1 MHNYVYIQYFLG
13 QLLILCFG
21 YNLMGRILIG
31 YLTGLFLMSATI
43 PILIRFIPG
52 YIYYLYFS
60 ILTVSLIYFLF
71 KKKHLE
77 IFYKIKNNLSLFFIF
92 ILMNIF
98 FLIIF
103 KSLHYKNFFFESHD
117 IVYWSPSIELY
128 YSDCLENIRN
138 FTYYPSPLT
147 AHPLFP
153 TSVLSTASIL
163 IKNLN
168 LVLLLEIRYLLIC
181 QILATICFFF
191 YKTNLSQKKSYYFL
205 SFIIFV
211 LLLYSFDNFLT
222 YSFVN
227 SGIFA
232 VLIFGIMLANFD
244 HENMNY
250 IKFNSYLSLILLITK
265 PGIMF
270 MFLIFPF
277 YYFFKYKE
285 VRKDLLFY
293 IISLIVFFNM
303 MTWILIA
310 KPVAN
315 INLTIFN
322 PLNFVDYYQTLLLG
336 SWIQM
341 GKIFNFLEVID
352 QTGYILNFSKSET
365 NIQNIIEAYK
375 LQMHK
380 TNFNLFKLFSVFVLF
395 FLIPLII
402 IIKNYHKKHVFI
414 YFLLIAFLIL
424 IFLRSENIY
433 GNKSPSQVV
442 HVIYILPIF
451 IIFILL
457 KSFSNKRKLKFEIL
471 VSILIFLL
479 FSNFN
484 INYGSKVLFN
494 RSNTPE
500 SVEYS
505 DYLNEKKNFV
515 TADGFLKNLDFKKE
529 GDVKKYAIF
538 ALMDGK
544 RIHVSEFD
552 KYDNKFRPVVM
563 NWSIDRYHDFV
574 WIYKIVPKNID

>member
-1 MHNYVYIQYFLG
+1 
-13 QLLILCFG
+13 
-21 YNLMGRILIG
+21 
-31 YLTGLFLMSATI
+31 
-43 PILIRFIPG
+43 
-52 YIYYLYFS
+52 
-60 ILTVSLIYFLF
+60 
-71 KKKHLE
+71 
-77 IFYKIKNNLSLFFIF
+77 
-92 ILMNIF
+92 
-98 FLIIF
+98 
-103 KSLHYKNFFFESHD
+103 
-117 IVYWSPSIELY
+117 
-128 YSDCLENIRN
+128 
-138 FTYYPSPLT
+138 
-147 AHPLFP
+147 
-153 TSVLSTASIL
+153 
-163 IKNLN
+163 
-168 LVLLLEIRYLLIC
+168 
-181 QILATICFFF
+181 
-191 YKTNLSQKKSYYFL
+191 
-205 SFIIFV
+205 
-211 LLLYSFDNFLT
+211 
-222 YSFVN
+222 
-227 SGIFA
+227 
-232 VLIFGIMLANFD
+232 MLANFD

-310 KPVAN
+310 KPLAN

-500 SVEYS
+500 SVGYS

-574 WIYKIVPKNID
+574 WIYKIVPKNTD